1 MATETLAQR
10 AQVGRAARK
19 QVPRASQ
26 SELQIAADR
35 DPIGLLEEQAR
46 SRVPELVPIRY
57 GRMLVS
63 PFAFLRGAAI
73 VMAHDL
79 VDTPVAGLSAQ
90 LCGGAHLAH
99 FGGFASPGRD
109 PVFDLND
116 FDETPPGPL
125 EWDVQRPAT
134 SLQVAGTERAGA
146 RGHPNV
152 PPSDAPVCGGRR
164 PRRVVLAPR
173 RWLDYRAV
181 ERVPRPEGPKDISE
195 EGCQGSDA
203 RPHACARQAHGT
215 GRRQAAAHLGSAAHR
230 AAE

>member
-1 MATETLAQR
+1 MATQTLAQR

-79 VDTPVAGLSAQ
+79 VDTPVAGLFAQ
-90 LCGGAHLAH
+90 R
-99 FGGFASPGRD
+99 F
-109 PVFDLND
+109 
-116 FDETPPGPL
+116 
-125 EWDVQRPAT
+125 
-134 SLQVAGTERAGA
+134 
-146 RGHPNV
+146 
-152 PPSDAPVCGGRR
+152 
-164 PRRVVLAPR
+164 
-173 RWLDYRAV
+173 
-181 ERVPRPEGPKDISE
+181 
-195 EGCQGSDA
+195 
-203 RPHACARQAHGT
+203 
-215 GRRQAAAHLGSAAHR
+215 R
-230 AAE
+230 AAPLSNFRRLAAPH